1 MTKTIYTLHRVQYFI
16 VMDLQKKHGCIA
28 DYLQNANWKS
38 NFPLDIRQHGTD
50 KEECG
55 PPMLNTQRPNYP
67 CRWSSQMNNKPNS
80 PVYCSWLLW
89 RQVAPG
95 DGRLYR
101 PLFRWFITTAIAC
114 LCLCYYALLTW
125 KWNGQAARLWPSSGS
140 PAGVT
145 VEAAVTHDSR

>member
-67 CRWSSQMNNKPNS
+67 CR
-80 PVYCSWLLW
+80 
-89 RQVAPG
+89 
-95 DGRLYR
+95 
-101 PLFRWFITTAIAC
+101 
-114 LCLCYYALLTW
+114 
-125 KWNGQAARLWPSSGS
+125 
-140 PAGVT
+140 
-145 VEAAVTHDSR
+145 